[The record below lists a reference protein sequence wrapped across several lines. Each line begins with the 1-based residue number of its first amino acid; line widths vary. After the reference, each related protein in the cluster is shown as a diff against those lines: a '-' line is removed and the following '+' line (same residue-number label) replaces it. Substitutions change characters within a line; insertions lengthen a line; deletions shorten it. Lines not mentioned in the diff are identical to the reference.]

1 MSVAR
6 TYCGTPRASDAGTE
20 MTVFGW
26 VDHRRDHGGL
36 VFLDIRDRSG
46 ILQVVIDPRDA
57 PEAHAAAHEA
67 RLEWVLRVEGTLQLR
82 DAANVNAKRVTGE
95 VELRARACTVL
106 AAAATPPFPVN
117 EDTEV
122 DEQLRLRYR
131 YLDLRRPRLQR
142 NLMARARLSA
152 ELRRA
157 LHELGFLEIE
167 TPQLIRAT
175 PEGARDYLVPSRLF
189 PGSFYA
195 LPQSPQLY
203 KQLSMVAGFDRYYQ
217 LAHCMRDEDL
227 RADRQPEF
235 TQLDIEMS
243 FVDEEDVFAALEH
256 VIPAAWNACEFRGSP
271 LRVPFPRITWRDAMS
286 RYGVD
291 KPDTRF
297 ELLLHDVTPAV
308 GHGGFTTFTGVVQR
322 GGIVKAICVKGGD
335 DLTRSDIEHRL
346 LEIARAA
353 GAKGLAYLWKRAD
366 GWQGGI
372 AKFFDAG
379 ELDALGS
386 AVDAEVGDCVL
397 MVADQPLVVAAAL
410 GALRNHLGRTRGLCD
425 DARVDMIWV
434 TDFPMFV
441 RSEETGDIVPA
452 HHPFT
457 MVNVD
462 DIDLLETDPLAVRS
476 RAYDIVLNGREV
488 GSGSIRITDPE
499 VQRRVF
505 NVIGIDDEVA
515 RRRFG
520 FLLEAFTYGA
530 PPHGGFAGGI
540 DRLLMEGLGEEN
552 IRDVIAFPK
561 NQQAQ
566 EPMSS
571 APAPVDD
578 AQLRELGL
586 AIAPSRR
593 AGPGGNPSEAADRS
607 DNRVSIHT
615 GGRDQ

>member
-1 MSVAR
+1 MSVKR
-6 TYCGTPRASDAGTE
+6 TMCGRSRAADAGAAI
-20 MTVFGW
+20 TVFGW
-26 VDHRRDHGGL
+26 VDRRRDHGGL
-36 VFLDIRDRSG
+36 IFLDMRDRSG

-57 PEAHAAAHEA
+57 PDAHAAAHEV
-67 RLEWVLRVEGTLQLR
+67 RLEWVLRLEGTLQLR
-82 DAANVNAKRVTGE
+82 APENVNPKRDTGE
-95 VELRARACTVL
+95 VELRATACTVL
-106 AAAATPPFPVN
+106 SAAATPPFPVN

-131 YLDLRRPRLQR
+131 YLDLRRARLQR
-142 NLMARARLSA
+142 NLTARARFSA

-157 LHELGFLEIE
+157 LHELEFLEIE

-189 PGSFYA
+189 HGSFYA

-203 KQLSMVAGFDRYYQ
+203 KQLSMVAGLDRYYQ

-256 VIPAAWNACEFRGSP
+256 VIPSAWHACAFRGSP
-271 LRVPFPRITWRDAMS
+271 LRVPFPRITWQEAMD

-297 ELLLHDVTPAV
+297 DLLLHDVTDAV
-308 GHGGFTTFTGVVQR
+308 GRGGFTTFRTVVEKGGV
-322 GGIVKAICVKGGD
+322 VKAICVKGGD

-346 LEIARAA
+346 LDEARAA
-353 GAKGLAYLWKRAD
+353 GAKGLAYLWKRAE

-372 AKFFDAG
+372 AKFFTAE
-379 ELDALGS
+379 ELESLGT
-386 AVDAEVGDCVL
+386 AVGAEVGDCVL
-397 MVADQPLVVAAAL
+397 MVADTVTIVQAAL
-410 GALRNHLGRTRGLCD
+410 GALRNLLGRTRGLYD
-425 DARVDMIWV
+425 PDRVDIIWV
-434 TDFPMFV
+434 TEFPMFEPV
-441 RSEETGDIVPA
+441 EETGGVTPA

-457 MVNVD
+457 MVNAED
-462 DIDLLETDPLAVRS
+462 LDILESDPLRVRS
-476 RAYDIVLNGREV
+476 RAYDIVLNGREI
-488 GSGSIRITDPE
+488 GSGSIRIIDPA

-505 NVIGIDDEVA
+505 AAIGIDEETA

-520 FLLEAFTYGA
+520 FLLEAFEYGV

-540 DRLLMEGLGEEN
+540 DRLVMEGLGEEN

-566 EPMSS
+566 EVMTGS
-571 APAPVDD
+571 PAPVD
-578 AQLRELGL
+578 ASQLRELGL
-586 AIAPSRR
+586 SVTVPPAEPRR
-593 AGPGGNPSEAADRS
+593 E
-607 DNRVSIHT
+607 
-615 GGRDQ
+615 

>member
-1 MSVAR
+1 MTTVR
-6 TYCGTPRASDAGTE
+6 TPCGAPRAAGAGSHP
-20 MTVFGW
+20 TVYGW
-26 VDHRRDHGGL
+26 VDRRRDHGGL
-36 VFLDIRDRSG
+36 IFLDLRDYSG
-46 ILQVVIDPRDA
+46 ILQIVIDPRDA
-57 PEAHAAAHEA
+57 PEAHAAAHEV
-67 RLEWVLRVEGTLQLR
+67 RLEWVLRVEGELR
-82 DAANVNAKRVTGE
+82 LRSPENVNPKRDTGE
-95 VELRARACTVL
+95 VELHATACTVL
-106 AAAATPPFPVN
+106 SAAKTPPFPVN

-131 YLDLRRPRLQR
+131 YLDLRRRRLQR
-142 NLMARARLSA
+142 NIRARARLCN

-157 LHELGFLEIE
+157 LQEQGFLEIE

-189 PGSFYA
+189 PASFYA

-203 KQLSMVAGFDRYYQ
+203 KQLSMVAGFDRYFQ

-256 VIPAAWNACEFRGSP
+256 AIPQAWHACEFRGSP
-271 LRVPFPRITWRDAMS
+271 LTVPFPRVTWRDAIQ

-297 ELLLHDVTPAV
+297 ELLLHDITDAV
-308 GHGGFTTFTGVVQR
+308 RGSAFKTFTGIVEN
-322 GGIVKAICVKGGD
+322 GGVVKAICVKGGD

-346 LEIARAA
+346 TEIVRAA
-353 GAKGLAYLWKRAD
+353 KAKGLAYLWKRTD

-372 AKFFDAG
+372 AKFFAQE
-379 ELDALGS
+379 ELDAIG
-386 AVDAEVGDCVL
+386 AATAAEVGDCVL
-397 MVADQPLVVAAAL
+397 MVADTPSVVAAAL
-410 GALRNHLGRTRGLCD
+410 GALRNHLGRERRLYD
-425 DARVDMIWV
+425 DQRVDMIWV
-434 TDFPMFV
+434 TEFPMFE
-441 RSEETGDIVPA
+441 RSEETGGITPA

-457 MVNVD
+457 MVNVE
-462 DIDLLETDPLAVRS
+462 DLDKLETDPLAVRS
-476 RAYDIVLNGREV
+476 RAYDIVVNGREV
-488 GSGSIRITDPE
+488 GSGSIRITDPD

-505 NVIGIDDEVA
+505 AAIGIDSEDA
-515 RRRFG
+515 RRKFG
-520 FLLEAFTYGA
+520 FLLEAFEYGA

-566 EPMSS
+566 EPMTD
-571 APAPVDD
+571 APAPVDA

-586 AIAPSRR
+586 TLL
-593 AGPGGNPSEAADRS
+593 PGVHGD
-607 DNRVSIHT
+607 
-615 GGRDQ
+615 G